1 MNSSLPE
8 DVSRD
13 LERVASAVG
22 RQEFDPLT
30 TILTSRD
37 ELVLK
42 MRDDLAV
49 DDLAEGF
56 ERVLL
61 PLSPGSGSAS
71 IYVGAANST
80 TQKHSHES
88 NTLHLIATGCVRV
101 NGQILSSGDW
111 VYVPPD
117 MEYELEVGWCP
128 CIVFYWHWIEL
139 TERPRRSGVN

>member
-1 MNSSLPE
+1 VNSSLPD

-13 LERVASAVG
+13 LERVERAVG
-22 RQEFDPLT
+22 RQEFDPMT

-56 ERVLL
+56 DRVLL
-61 PLSPGSGSAS
+61 PFSPTTGSDSV
-71 IYVGAANST
+71 YVGAANST
-80 TQKHSHES
+80 TGKHSHES
-88 NTLHLIATGCVRV
+88 NTLHLIATGCVKV

-111 VYVPPD
+111 AYIPAGI
-117 MEYELEVGWCP
+117 EYELEVGWCP
-128 CIVFYWHWIEL
+128 CIVFYRHW
-139 TERPRRSGVN
+139 